1 MGKARHIALIAA
13 VARNGVIGRDN
24 RLPWHLPA
32 DLRHFRQ
39 LTLGK
44 PVLMGRRTF
53 ESLGKPLPG
62 RTNIV
67 LTRDPDFRAPGCI
80 VVHALTEGIAAAGE
94 CEELMVMGGAALY
107 AAALP
112 LADRM
117 YLTRIHHAFAGDTR
131 FVAYDER
138 EWVTT
143 AREDHAPDG
152 DNPYPYS
159 FITLQR
165 RSTPP
170 GDG

>member
-32 DLRHFRQ
+32 DLRHFRR

-53 ESLGKPLPG
+53 ESLGRPLPG

-67 LTRDPDFRAPGCI
+67 LTRDPDFHAPGCI
-80 VVHALTEGIAAAGE
+80 VVHSLPEGIAAAGE

-107 AAALP
+107 EAALP

-131 FVAYDER
+131 FAAYDEK

-143 AREDHAPDG
+143 AREDHAPDE

-159 FITLQR
+159 FITLHR

-170 GDG
+170 GDS